1 MSDAYSRL
9 VQLLQQTS
17 WWKQELHVSTE
28 DLREVL
34 REVLTSRTRAQAPTE
49 LTPDEIHHLT
59 VVRNKIETVKSVRER
74 TGLRLAE
81 CLEIVNKYLEEHK

>member
-34 REVLTSRTRAQAPTE
+34 REVLTSRTQTQTSPE
-49 LTPDEIHHLT
+49 LTPAEIYHLT
-59 VVRNKIETVKSVRER
+59 VVHRKVEVIKSVRAR
-74 TGLRLAE
+74 TGLSLKDS
-81 CLEIVNKYLEEHK
+81 LKIVNKYIEEHT